1 MPTERSRVKSEEL
14 APVNNA
20 AAVVASSDNSV
31 EEEIDVVKLFI
42 HLIDKWYWIAIA
54 AIICTMISA
63 VYTFFIVTPLYESTA
78 RLYVVNSRDSAINL
92 SDLQIGN
99 YLAKDYKEVF
109 NNWHVHERV
118 ISELGLP
125 YTYKQLNNMISIT
138 NPTDTRILAITVT
151 SPDPEEAKT
160 MAGAYARV
168 ACEFIAVKMDQE
180 QPNIFEE
187 PRLAQNPSSPSVARN
202 LILGFLIGALIA
214 GGVLTVQF
222 VMDDRVRTAED
233 IEELLHVPT
242 LGIVTEQDAFH
253 SGHRSVDEKR
263 DKKKKARK

>member
-1 MPTERSRVKSEEL
+1 M
-14 APVNNA
+14 
-20 AAVVASSDNSV
+20 
-31 EEEIDVVKLFI
+31 
-42 HLIDKWYWIAIA
+42 
-54 AIICTMISA
+54 
-63 VYTFFIVTPLYESTA
+63 YESTA
-78 RLYVVNSRDSAINL
+78 KLYVVNSKDSAINL

-118 ISELGLP
+118 LSELGLP

-138 NPTDTRILAITVT
+138 NPTDTRILAITVK

-187 PRLAQNPSSPSVARN
+187 PRVPNTPSSPSIPRN
-202 LILGFLIGALIA
+202 LILGFLVGVLIA
-214 GGVLTVQF
+214 GGILTVQF
-222 VMDDRVRTAED
+222 VMDDRVRTPED

-242 LGIVTEQDAFH
+242 LGIVTEQNTFH
-253 SGHRSVDEKR
+253 SGHRAEDEKR
-263 DKKKKARK
+263 DKKNQKAKPRN

>member
-1 MPTERSRVKSEEL
+1 MPAERSRARDVEL
-14 APVNNA
+14 VPANNA
-20 AAVVASSDNSV
+20 VISPSV
-31 EEEIDVVKLFI
+31 EEEIDVVKLLM

-54 AIICTMISA
+54 AMICTLIA
-63 VYTFFIVTPLYESTA
+63 AAYTFFLITPLYQSTA
-78 RLYVVNSRDSAINL
+78 RLYVVSSKDSAIKL

-109 NNWHVHERV
+109 NNWHVNDRV

-125 YTYKQLNNMISIT
+125 YSYNALNRMISIT
-138 NPTDTRILAITVT
+138 NPTDTRILTITVT

-187 PRLAQNPSSPSVARN
+187 PRLPQTPSSPSFARN
-202 LILGFLIGALIA
+202 LIMGFLIGVLIA
-214 GGVLTVQF
+214 AGTLTVQF

-242 LGIVTEQDAFH
+242 LGIVTEQDTFH
-253 SGHRSVDEKR
+253 SGHRNVDEKR
-263 DKKKKARK
+263 DRKRKKK